1 MTEKVNNRKVKVEHF
16 KNLVAVAYS
25 DGFYDEIERDF
36 LAQKAIE
43 YGLSTQMVSNI
54 LSNAENLH
62 FIVPENT
69 IDSEDQLADIVYM
82 AIIDGV
88 LRKNEYQLCVNI
100 AERLG
105 FSKSHVDEVIEISK
119 KTWNKKNSDL

>member
-1 MTEKVNNRKVKVEHF
+1 MADKVNNRKIKVEHF

-43 YGLSTQMVSNI
+43 YGLSTQMVSTI
-54 LSNAENLH
+54 LSNAENLQ
-62 FIVPENT
+62 FIVPENS
-69 IDSEDQLADIVYM
+69 IDSEDQLSDIVYM

-88 LRKNEYQLCVNI
+88 LRKDEYQLCLNI

-105 FSKSHVDEVIEISK
+105 FSKSHVDKVIEISK
-119 KTWNKKNSDL
+119 KSWNKKNSEI